1 MKVKTKRQ
9 YSMAFKVAAVQKSI
23 DSPYTVKSI
32 AEGLDIHPKLLT
44 KWRMQ
49 LVNKSSRSEKAIE
62 NLGPSKSYSELEQ
75 ENRELRKRLERSEM
89 ESAILKKAKEYFD
102 KKLK

>member
-1 MKVKTKRQ
+1 MKVKIKRQ
-9 YSMAFKVAAVQKSI
+9 HSMAFKVAAVQKSI
-23 DSPYTVKSI
+23 HTPFTVKSI

-49 LVNKSSRSEKAIE
+49 LVNQSRPSTKAVE
-62 NLGPSKSYSELEQ
+62 NIGPDKSYAELEK
-75 ENRELRKRLERSEM
+75 ENKALRKRLKRAELESE
-89 ESAILKKAKEYFD
+89 ILKKAKEYFD